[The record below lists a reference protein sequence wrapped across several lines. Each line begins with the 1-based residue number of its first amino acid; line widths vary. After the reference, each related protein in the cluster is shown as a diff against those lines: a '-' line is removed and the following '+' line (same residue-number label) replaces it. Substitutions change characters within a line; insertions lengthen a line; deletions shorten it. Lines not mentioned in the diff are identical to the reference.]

1 MRMRSFVSAVLLT
14 LSVLCLAGCDYIS
27 AIPQLMPSFD
37 TRLPNIFSG
46 RYAYYENEDDEEAK
60 RYTEL
65 LEFDNLEKTFIRNA
79 AGEAARKGTFSY
91 SYNEFNITQCSGYL
105 TLHYDDGD
113 NVTYGFLYQASATD
127 GPVSITLRQNDTDR
141 LYLYEY

>member
-1 MRMRSFVSAVLLT
+1 MRMRTFVSAALLT

-46 RYAYYENEDDEEAK
+46 RYAYYENEDDEEVK

-65 LEFDNLEKTFIRNA
+65 LEFDNLENTFIR
-79 AGEAARKGTFSY
+79 K
-91 SYNEFNITQCSGYL
+91 YNEFNITQCSGYL